1 MLSTVLEKA
10 DMSLYAAAA
19 RRRLGKLIGGDEGNE
34 LMNQADEWLSR
45 QQVKNPPAVTKLM
58 APGFD

>member
-1 MLSTVLEKA
+1 
-10 DMSLYAAAA
+10 
-19 RRRLGKLIGGDEGNE
+19 
-34 LMNQADEWLSR
+34 MNQADEWLSR